1 MNRQII
7 LTLNI
12 PEDSILLNEGLLEA
26 LDWPRQVQILINEDE
41 HMLILRACGID
52 DRQAVIVP
60 EDTAVQCEIGSR
72 SFLRRIRHML
82 RWTDSRP
89 RLCYGEYMP
98 AHQAVRFSLDDA
110 EPMDIQRA
118 D

>member
-1 MNRQII
+1 MNHQII

-41 HMLILRACGID
+41 HMLILRSCSID

-60 EDTAVQCEIGSR
+60 EESTVQCEIGSR

-82 RWTDSRP
+82 GWTDKCP

-98 AHQAVRFSLDDA
+98 AHQAVRFNLDEA
-110 EPMDIQRA
+110 EPMEIQQT